1 MEFLAGSTAIAF
13 EESNSVR
20 NEADQQQVGVSG
32 MAGKAQGLPRVDQL
46 GARIRQCVMAA
57 AAFHLEARST
67 DNDFNAVET
76 AKDATDTR

>member
-1 MEFLAGSTAIAF
+1 MEFLAGSTAIAY

-20 NEADQQQVGVSG
+20 NEAEQQQGGANTVR
-32 MAGKAQGLPRVDQL
+32 AEAQGLPRVDQL

-67 DNDFNAVET
+67 DNDFNAAET
-76 AKDATDTR
+76 AKDATGTK

>member
-1 MEFLAGSTAIAF
+1 MELAAGSTAIAC

-20 NEADQQQVGVSG
+20 NEADHQRVAVN
-32 MAGKAQGLPRVDQL
+32 AVTHEAQRLPRVDQL

-67 DNDFNAVET
+67 DNDFNASDNT
-76 AKDATDTR
+76 KDATDEK

>member
-1 MEFLAGSTAIAF
+1 MEFAAGSTAIAC

-20 NEADQQQVGVSG
+20 NEADHQQL
-32 MAGKAQGLPRVDQL
+32 AANAATHEAQSLPRVDQL

-67 DNDFNAVET
+67 DNDFSET
-76 AKDATDTR
+76 NYAKDATGTK